1 MAMSSSWNR
10 TLSRAALLLAG
21 AGLSAA
27 LMSSPA
33 QALRIEG
40 YVEGSINSSFNEVLG
55 DGVDVFGL
63 TTGELFGQ
71 AVRIDFAYDTD
82 LAPPEQNRFLGSR
95 QYQTDGG
102 VPVWLQMSITVNGRT
117 FQTGST
123 FQYADLGGSDD
134 PLSTGPDRFQL
145 SGQHYED
152 IEFGNRRDFIEI
164 VLQMPSGTIPFEGLP
179 TRIERVA
186 PVGAPV
192 SGVTFRINDFIF
204 DEVTRE
210 VLSQRRVSFDV
221 DVDAIEIYPV
231 PEPSTALLVALGLAA
246 LTAQSPRRR

>member
-1 MAMSSSWNR
+1 MSSSWDR
-10 TLSRAALLLAG
+10 KLGRAALLLAG
-21 AGLSAA
+21 VGLSVA

-33 QALRIEG
+33 QALRVEG
-40 YVEGSINSSFNEVLG
+40 YVEGSINSAFNEVRG

-71 AVRIDFAYDTD
+71 SVRVDFAYDTD
-82 LAPPEQNRFLGSR
+82 LAPPEQNRFLGRR
-95 QYQTDGG
+95 QYRTDGG
-102 VPVWLQMSITVNGRT
+102 DPVWLQMSITVNGRT

-123 FQYADLGGSDD
+123 FQYADLIAADD
-134 PLSTGPDRFQL
+134 PTSTAPDYFQL
-145 SGQHYED
+145 SGQYYED

-164 VLQMPSGTIPFEGLP
+164 VLQMPSGTIPFNGLP

-204 DEVTRE
+204 DEVTGE
-210 VLSQRRVSFDV
+210 LLSQRFVAFDV
-221 DVDAIEIYPV
+221 DVDVIEIYPV
-231 PEPSTALLVALGLAA
+231 PEPSSALLVALGLAA
-246 LTAQSPRRR
+246 LTARSPRRR